1 MHPIEIFGHRIPAR
15 TLFHSTLAYLKPD
28 CVLDV
33 GSRDGTDALTFR
45 KILPHAS
52 ITAFEANPA
61 LYAKMAN
68 DSTLRSNEIEVRNVA
83 VADKVGT
90 FTFRVHDPDRGIGS
104 LRSPLGRPTYDEY
117 SVEACRIDEIIAAGQ
132 YQKIALWVDTEG
144 TAFEVLEGASGLM
157 DQIVSVHVEVE
168 FWQLWSNQKIESD
181 TRNKLESA
189 GLVHIGGKSYAR
201 AAQAD
206 QVYVRKD
213 YLTALTPSIIKLFL
227 YSTLAGW
234 SDTLNIR
241 HHFPRVFQFARSKI
255 KKTYSPWPN
264 DS

>member
-1 MHPIEIFGHRIPAR
+1 M
-15 TLFHSTLAYLKPD
+15 
-28 CVLDV
+28 
-33 GSRDGTDALTFR
+33 
-45 KILPHAS
+45 
-52 ITAFEANPA
+52 
-61 LYAKMAN
+61 
-68 DSTLRSNEIEVRNVA
+68 
-83 VADKVGT
+83 
-90 FTFRVHDPDRGIGS
+90 
-104 LRSPLGRPTYDEY
+104 
-117 SVEACRIDEIIAAGQ
+117 
-132 YQKIALWVDTEG
+132 DTEG

-241 HHFPRVFQFARSKI
+241 HHLPRVFQFARSKV
-255 KKTYSPWPN
+255 KKIYSPWPN

>member
-1 MHPIEIFGHRIPAR
+1 MHLIEIFARRIPAK
-15 TLFHSTLAYLKPD
+15 TLFHLILTYLKPD

-45 KILPHAS
+45 KLLPHAR

-68 DSTLRSNEIEVRNVA
+68 NSTLRSNRIEVRNVA

-104 LRSPLGRPTYDEY
+104 LRPPLGRPTYDEY
-117 SVEACRIDEIIAAGQ
+117 SVETCRIDGIIAAGQ
-132 YQKIALWVDTEG
+132 CRRIALWVDTEG

-168 FWQLWSNQKIESD
+168 FWQLWSDQKIETD
-181 TRNKLESA
+181 IRNKLESA
-189 GLVHIGGKSYAR
+189 NLVHIGGTSYPR
-201 AAQAD
+201 TAQTD
-206 QVYVRKD
+206 QVYVKKD
-213 YLTALTPSIIKLFL
+213 YLTTLTPGIVKLFL
-227 YSTLAGW
+227 YSTLARW
-234 SDTLNIR
+234 SNALNMR
-241 HHFPRVFQFARSKI
+241 HHFPRIFQFVRSQI
-255 KKTYSPWPN
+255 KKVYSPWPS
-264 DS
+264 DD